1 MLLLLPTQLDAGVT
15 GSEGVI
21 AADEVLFYDREMIS
35 PRELQVNPVD
45 LIGRSIDPTDAG
57 VIG

>member
-15 GSEGVI
+15 GSEGMI
-21 AADEVLFYDREMIS
+21 AVAELLFYNCEMIS